1 MKTVSFLSIL
11 LFLNVFLVFPQE
23 GFSIV
28 GATVSVTNGASVRI
42 DNGHVTVSGEASIKN
57 NSLISVG
64 GNWFNNNA
72 SGQIF
77 TTDSDG
83 TVSFSAA
90 TPVTIGGTTST
101 LFYNLILDVDETT
114 LEVNTIVGG
123 HISGP
128 NLGVLDLNNS
138 KLDLNSNTL
147 QITNSVVG
155 ALIESGGY
163 IVSEDVLN
171 GSKVQWQTSATG
183 GTYNVPFGS
192 NSGVPIP
199 LSIERTSGDLGMIT
213 VSTYPVGLDMLPLP
227 TQPETVNN
235 MLDSDGNDLTNN
247 SVNRFWQ
254 LDKSGSG
261 TANLTFSYTD
271 SETPIAGESGLSAF
285 RYDTNTDRWQAQG
298 AASFDQNNNL
308 LSVNGVSSFSPWT
321 VSSNSTAAGVVID
334 LNEFTAGVNHEVQFR
349 PTTGNISP
357 ISLVPSLTSDTNT
370 INSVTL
376 SFAGH
381 LDSTEFLYVTNG
393 PVQFNFTTAS
403 ATHDFTVNGT
413 VIRMVQNFNSFT
425 FTELSGGTI
434 PNDDFIDL
442 LNSLYYR
449 NNTNSPTDGVR
460 TADFTVTDTNSQT
473 ASATTTIRVYSN
485 GPVAVDDSNSII
497 ANNPG
502 AITGNVLTDGADSGT
517 GLTVSEVDVYEDQVG
532 VAYETLYGTL
542 TINMDGTYS
551 YDVDETNS
559 AVTGLRNGESLQDI
573 VSYTV
578 KDQNDITDYGILT
591 ITINGVD
598 ENPVAVDNTD
608 EIDVFVENNTTGNL
622 ITDVDSGGA
631 DFVDRGVSQL
641 TWENEFSAA
650 GGVYAGLSAPVN
662 GQTRTISGVTLNFT
676 STDPSG
682 IGIPDQNQT
691 VYQTGTNGGHFGYLL
706 YAINANSS
714 PSSNTE
720 LIIDFSE
727 PVYNLGFLLTD
738 IDFSQGTSWQDQVTV
753 SGSLAGTQSSFKV
766 TTTGGIL
773 DAGGNTYYGI
783 GTAIESD
790 ATGNVNVFFDQPIDQ
805 LVIGYNYGPNATDAD
820 QGTQIAGVSD
830 IYWQGADPNI
840 VISEIDGSAANIG
853 SSYVG
858 TYGSITVFSDGSY
871 TYIPDTGNPAVANLL
886 NGQSLTETFEY
897 RLSDGVNSDTANLYI
912 TLNGTQTDS
921 DGDSVGDIVDL
932 DDDNDGIL
940 DCDENFLSTNN
951 EFGDIFS
958 INGTGVQ
965 TSPTEVRLTEAINDQ
980 SGQAFSFNTI
990 DFNKSFNF
998 TFEAYLGN
1006 NDGGAD
1012 GVAMV
1017 FHNDPAGSTAI
1028 GANGIGM
1035 GAAGIQNGIV
1045 LELDTYFNSANEG
1058 DIVNDHTMIWDTDQQ
1073 SGAGLLT
1080 TAVDFGNLED
1090 GAWHSVNVIWNASS
1104 QTIRYYVDDILAGV
1118 FTGDLVTDYF
1128 AGENNVYFGY
1138 TASTGGAVNEQRVR
1152 FAGGF
1157 CGLPLEVDF
1166 DNDGIPNHLDS
1177 DSDNDGCPDAL
1188 EGSDNHDYPDLDT
1201 NYRLTAS
1208 VDAQGVPGGVSQ
1220 DVGTS
1225 NDNGQQASEC
1235 SECSPNHPDYADT
1248 DGDSIADYCDDDDDN
1263 DGIIDID
1270 ECTNLLVQGG
1280 FENISGLNNGNN
1292 FPVDISPWILGS
1304 GNQANVVQV
1313 DGAGGFDYGA
1323 GGPFEDANSAT
1334 GAGTLQHYLDIV
1346 NGSNDFY
1353 QSFTI
1358 TTTSSVTY
1366 SGYFSARD
1374 NLSGVGSISIYSG
1387 VGTGGSLV
1395 SGTGDFT
1402 IDSFGDSQNTPW
1414 LFIERTITLTPGTYS
1429 YVVAMDENLNFDEA
1443 RVTNCQDTDGDTIPD
1458 YQDTDSDGDGCP
1470 DALEGTTSYDYSDID
1485 GNDRLIA
1492 AIDGNGLPG
1501 GTSQGV
1507 GTSQDNTQESI
1518 ICDECNPLNPAFV
1531 DADGD
1536 NIGDSCDTRTSTAF
1550 PCDDSFYIVANGQ
1563 LNSYDPISQGFVPI
1577 GSNTDNI
1584 NGIGYSTLN
1593 NYAYGV
1599 FQGDIYV
1606 MDATG
1611 TIEIYGTPTAFNGS
1625 QPTAFPTEM
1634 RSGYIDSSGIYWG
1647 LAAGAAFRGHM
1658 YKLDLN
1664 TLEYESIP
1672 LNPVFPGGNAVP
1684 GDIVIVG
1691 TTAYAFNRGNLY
1703 TIDLTANP
1711 ITVATEAVAG
1721 STNLTGTFAGAQF
1734 VDALGNMYFTYNDGG
1749 FYIVNDYNTATAPS
1763 VTYIGNSPIGSQND
1777 GFSCDLAT
1785 TSPFDFDGDGYVF
1798 GGDLDN
1804 DNDGI
1809 LDSEENPG
1817 SISPWQDSD
1826 GDGVPYYLDDDDGNP
1841 SVGDDDGLIEA
1852 GYDSD
1857 GDGFANFYDLD
1868 ADNDGCF
1875 DTVEAG
1881 HSDGDNDGYLGNSPV
1896 SVDANG
1902 QVTGQGGYT
1911 GSTGAERTAV
1921 QTSIDTAPTDQE
1933 TSFGNDATFT
1943 VGASALSA
1951 SSFTSGTP
1959 NYDTNADAGL
1969 GYQWQV
1975 STDGGISFNNI
1986 GGETNATLVV
1996 NDVTFGDNGNIYK
2009 VLVFHTNNPCPEEAQ
2024 ATLTVI
2030 NNVDALNDFASI
2042 TAVQGFFGATD
2053 VINVLDNDEF
2063 NGAALNPTDVTVTP
2077 VTNGPLTINSDGS
2090 LDVANNTNTGTYTI
2104 DYQICEVANPSNCDI
2119 ATATVNVG
2127 ANNTPSAQD
2136 DNVSVD
2142 QNTTNNDIAV
2152 LADNGNG
2159 PDDFGGDGANNGA
2172 ITLPS
2177 GSSTNG
2183 GVVSVN
2189 NNGTPNDPTDDS
2201 VIYSPANGFVGTD
2214 TFDYTITDANIDT
2227 STATVTVTVD
2237 DVVPPALVLVIDD
2250 ITADN
2255 LISSTEAGTTI
2266 PITGTVTGEFLSGD
2280 IVTLTINGS
2289 NFTGSIDGSGVFSI
2303 NVPGDRL
2310 VSDSDLTINGSVS
2323 STDGAGNT
2331 GTATAN
2337 KTYGLDND
2345 GDGIADNVDEDDDND
2360 GILDTYEGLD
2370 DFDNDGIPNYLDL
2383 DSDNDGIPDVV
2394 ESGNGSFDID
2404 KNGRIDP
2411 AESAP
2416 GANGIPDI
2424 VEDGGV
2430 DGAGVSNPPV
2440 NSDGT
2445 GNQDFLDIDSDGD
2458 GIKDILE
2465 AQPSS
2470 GAIFLANNDTDGDGI
2485 DDNFDFDNGGT
2496 PIYNV
2501 QDTDSDGQ
2509 ADYLDFDSDDDG
2521 IVDNIEWQS
2530 TSGYLSPSADSDGNG
2545 LADNYETSAGSGVSI
2560 AQPQN
2565 TDGTDNPDYRDTD
2578 SDNDG
2583 LSDLIEAYDT
2593 DGDNIED
2600 TTASGTDSDN
2610 DGLDD
2615 AFDLSISAPD
2625 GLEDVNGAT
2634 NNGQDVTNLPN
2645 DQDPATGEVDFRDA
2659 NVPYTPI
2666 DTDGDTIDNQI
2677 DKDDDNDGI
2686 LDSVESLGFEPTS
2699 NLGDPC
2705 NGPSFVF
2712 TGTPT
2717 DVGGTND
2724 GSIGDQYR
2732 FSNVGT
2738 VDGNVLDAIIT
2749 ITGRSANITS
2759 FNIEKTPGDDIWNME
2774 YGGNPIALNEEFQ
2787 MEFNIQFVL
2796 TGTLTK
2802 YNVNRIGGT
2811 IADIDGANFEESVVL
2826 NQPGLYAVDSNTL
2839 ITTTNNLATGKT
2851 TFLGPDETWSGV
2863 DPGARL
2869 AVYFNYYNTD
2879 DLTLSFV
2886 SNALNLI
2893 SNTHLGSL
2901 KLDVCSINGLF
2912 DPNNT
2917 ASNTGSNGN
2926 QSGPGTAPVFTVN
2939 DGIDSDNDGIS
2950 DELDIDSDNDG
2961 IPDNVEAQATTSYI
2975 APGTSDGDSDG
2986 LLDAYEGSGDEG
2998 LMVVDTDSDGINDYL
3013 DLDSDNDS
3021 KSDTL
3026 EAGFAAAATNNDA
3039 DGDGLLDDY
3048 DDVDTTGGTFDVNDD
3063 QNNGASDLPNN
3074 DIVSTAEVDYRE
3086 IGFDDYDGDGI
3097 SDVADLDDDNDGIL
3111 DSAENSGGIDPSA
3124 DNDGDGT
3131 VNYRDLDFGADANG
3145 DGIVDIF
3152 DTDGDGVPNHFDL
3165 DGDNDGIYDV
3175 VEAGHDQAH
3184 TNGALTAAVGQ
3195 DGIPNSVQA
3204 AGQGNSGTVNYTVSD
3219 SETVADGI
3227 PDYLDLDSDG
3237 DGLPDNVEAQT
3248 TLGYVTPNADD
3259 AATYTTNKGVN
3270 SAYLGGIDPENT
3282 DGTDNPDYLDL
3293 NSDNEGADDTVE
3305 AGLTLANNDADGD
3318 GLDDNTDATVD
3329 YSDPNGTIDDPSTLP
3344 NVQNDATAEVDYRDA
3359 SAAVIDAVADSF
3371 TGVNGFAGGNAG
3383 DATGN
3388 DTLNGVAVDD
3398 NDLNITITNDGGITG
3413 VSIDANGIISVPAG
3427 TAAGTYNVVYQI
3439 CEKAYPTN
3447 CDTAAAT
3454 ITVNASVIAA
3464 NDDATPADL
3473 SSVNGYVGGNAGDVT
3488 ANDTLNGTA
3497 VNDADINITIFDDD
3511 GLTGVSIA
3519 TDGTLSVPAGTAA
3532 GTYNVVYQICEKL
3545 NTSNCDTATAVV
3557 IVDAP
3562 AIVANDDAT
3571 PADLSAV
3578 NGFTGGSA
3586 GDVTSNDTLNGA
3598 AVNDTEIDITVTDND
3613 GLAGVTIAAD
3623 GTLSVPA
3630 GTAAGTYNVVYQIC
3644 EKLNT
3649 SNCDTATAVVVV
3661 NAPAI
3666 VANDDDFSGVT
3677 INEILGGDAGDATAN
3692 DTLNGVAVN
3701 DADLTHSINSDGGL
3715 TGVTIDSD
3723 GIINV
3728 PANSTPGTYTVIYQ
3742 ICETLNASNCDTGN
3756 VTIVVDDCLSEP
3768 TNDCDG
3774 DGLTNAEETTNGTD
3788 PNNADTDGDGI
3799 NDGQE
3804 VNTDGTDPLDSCDSN
3819 GGTPLATDDCDGDG
3833 LTTAEETTNGTDP
3846 NNADTDGD
3854 GINDGQEVNTDGT
3867 DPLDSC
3873 DSNGGTPLS
3882 TDDCDGDGL
3891 TTADE
3896 TTNGTDPNNA
3906 DTDGDGI
3913 NDGQEVNT
3921 DGTDPL
3927 DSCDSNGGTPLSTDD
3942 CDGDGLTT
3950 AEETTNGTDPNNA
3963 DTDGDGI
3970 NDGQEVNTDGTDP
3983 LDSCDSVGGTP
3994 LATDDCDGDG
4004 LTTAEETTNGTDPN
4018 NADTDGDGINDGQE
4032 VNTDGT
4038 DPLDSCD
4045 SNGGTPLSTDDCDG
4059 DGLTTAE
4066 ETTNGTDP
4074 NNTDTDGDGINDGQE
4089 VNTDGTD
4096 PLDSCDSVGGTPLA
4110 TDDCDGDG
4118 LTTAEETTNGTDPN
4132 NADTD
4137 GDGINDGQEVNT
4149 DGTDP
4154 LDSCDSVGGTP
4165 LATDDC
4171 DGDGLTNAEE
4181 TTNGTDP
4188 NNADT
4193 DGDGIN
4199 DGQEVNT
4206 DGTDP
4211 LDSCDSVG
4219 GTPLS
4224 TDDCDGDGLTTAEET
4239 TNGTDP
4245 NNADTDGDGINDG
4258 QEVNTDGTDPLDS
4271 CDSVGGTPLA
4281 TDDCDGDGLTTAE
4294 ETTNGTDPNNADT
4307 DGDGINDGQE
4317 VNTDGTDPLDSCDSV
4332 GGTPLSTDDCDG
4344 DGLTTAEETTNGTD
4358 PNNADTDGDGLTDGE
4373 EVNNVDDPSTALIPT
4388 SISNPLDSC
4397 DPDGTGSTCG
4407 TDPDNDGLTS
4417 SEEAILGTNPN
4428 NPDTDGDSINDGQE
4442 VNVDNT
4448 DPLNDCDSNGGTPLA
4463 DSDCDGDGLTTAEEA
4478 LIGTNPDIADTDN
4491 DGVNDGQEVNTDG
4504 TDPLDDCDSIGGI
4517 PTTESDCDDDGLT
4530 LAEEE
4535 ARGTDASKADTDEDG
4550 IMDGQEVIDG
4560 TDPLDPCSSLGGTP
4574 PQGTPCDI
4582 NVETDLVSPE
4592 INDGR
4597 FIINNIESF
4606 PVNTVEVYNRWG
4618 VKVFSTDG
4626 YNNADNAFTGISNGR
4641 VTIRQKEELPVG
4653 VYFYIINYVNNNE
4666 QRTLNGYLYI
4676 NR

>member
-23 GFSIV
+23 GVSIV
-28 GATVSVTNGASVRI
+28 GATVSVTNGASVRV

-83 TVSFSAA
+83 TVFFSAA

-128 NLGVLDLNNS
+128 NLGVLDLRNS

-147 QITNSVVG
+147 QITNSVVS

-163 IVSEDVLN
+163 VVSESVLN
-171 GSKVQWQTSATG
+171 QSKVEWQTSATG
-183 GTYNVPFGS
+183 GTYTVPFGT
-192 NSGVPIP
+192 NAGEAIP
-199 LSIERTSGDLGMIT
+199 LSVERASGDLGLIT
-213 VSTYPVGLDMLPLP
+213 VSTYPVGLSMQPLP
-227 TQPETVNN
+227 SQPEMVNN

-261 TANLTFSYTD
+261 TANLTFSYAD
-271 SETPIAGESGLSAF
+271 SETPIAGENGLSAF

-298 AASFDQNNNL
+298 AAALDLANNMV
-308 LSVNGVSSFSPWT
+308 SVNGVSEFSPWT
-321 VSSNSTAAGVVID
+321 
-334 LNEFTAGVNHEVQFR
+334 
-349 PTTGNISP
+349 
-357 ISLVPSLTSDTNT
+357 
-370 INSVTL
+370 
-376 SFAGH
+376 
-381 LDSTEFLYVTNG
+381 
-393 PVQFNFTTAS
+393 
-403 ATHDFTVNGT
+403 
-413 VIRMVQNFNSFT
+413 
-425 FTELSGGTI
+425 LSGGT
-434 PNDDFIDL
+434 PDD
-442 LNSLYYR
+442 Y
-449 NNTNSPTDGVR
+449 DGDGI
-460 TADFTVTDTNSQT
+460 AN
-473 ASATTTIRVYSN
+473 
-485 GPVAVDDSNSII
+485 VDDLDND
-497 ANNPG
+497 N
-502 AITGNVLTDGADSGT
+502 DGI
-517 GLTVSEVDVYEDQVG
+517 L
-532 VAYETLYGTL
+532 
-542 TINMDGTYS
+542 
-551 YDVDETNS
+551 DVDEGICTPQQTGVWGGATNDVTYNYGNGLVVRITSASNSFSLDNFNPAGAGFWSESLEGDDSLGAVFEWGQSMTVSFEDNAGNPVLVTNPVIHMDRIGGSDGTTQNS
-559 AVTGLRNGESLQDI
+559 AEVTLEGGLTWVELAGTDDFQTTSTTARDGGAGVTSGAGGYTAES
-573 VSYTV
+573 S
-578 KDQNDITDYGILT
+578 QNDIDGTASGSLQIQATLSTFTLSFPDAVATSGTADGIEFI
-591 ITINGVD
+591 ITACKQND
-598 ENPVAVDNTD
+598 FDND
-608 EIDVFVENNTTGNL
+608 
-622 ITDVDSGGA
+622 
-631 DFVDRGVSQL
+631 
-641 TWENEFSAA
+641 
-650 GGVYAGLSAPVN
+650 
-662 GQTRTISGVTLNFT
+662 
-676 STDPSG
+676 
-682 IGIPDQNQT
+682 GIPNYLDLDSD
-691 VYQTGTNGGHFGYLL
+691 GDDCPDALEGNGGHTY
-706 YAINANSS
+706 S
-714 PSSNTE
+714 
-720 LIIDFSE
+720 
-727 PVYNLGFLLTD
+727 D
-738 IDFSQGTSWQDQVTV
+738 I
-753 SGSLAGTQSSFKV
+753 
-766 TTTGGIL
+766 
-773 DAGGNTYYGI
+773 NTYGQL
-783 GTAIESD
+783 TAPVD
-790 ATGNVNVFFDQPIDQ
+790 AN
-805 LVIGYNYGPNATDAD
+805 
-820 QGTQIAGVSD
+820 GVPGGSS
-830 IYWQGADPNI
+830 QAL
-840 VISEIDGSAANIG
+840 GSAQNIAVQAAAC
-853 SSYVG
+853 SPCDPSH
-858 TYGSITVFSDGSY
+858 
-871 TYIPDTGNPAVANLL
+871 PD
-886 NGQSLTETFEY
+886 Y
-897 RLSDGVNSDTANLYI
+897 
-912 TLNGTQTDS
+912 TDS
-921 DGDSVGDIVDL
+921 DGDGIGNYCDD
-932 DDDNDGIL
+932 DDDNDGIE
-940 DCDENFLSTNN
+940 DCLEKGLEGAEFNDLFVLNGNAQQSGTNTN
-951 EFGDIFS
+951 EVI
-958 INGTGVQ
+958 
-965 TSPTEVRLTEAINDQ
+965 LTPATTYQ
-980 SGQAFSFNTI
+980 SGQTYGINKINFNQSFEFSFQAN
-990 DFNKSFNF
+990 
-998 TFEAYLGN
+998 LGIK
-1006 NDGGAD
+1006 DGDGAD
-1012 GVAMV
+1012 GIAII
-1017 FHNDPAGSTAI
+1017 FHNDPNGTSATGN
-1028 GANGIGM
+1028 NGIGM
-1035 GAAGIQNGIV
+1035 GSNAIANGIV
-1045 LELDTYFNSANEG
+1045 LEMDTFDNGTGVG
-1058 DIVNDHTMIWDTDQQ
+1058 DIPNDHTMIWDSDNQA
-1073 SGAGLLT
+1073 GAGLLS

-1090 GAWHSVNVIWNASS
+1090 GAWHDVTVSYTAND
-1104 QTIRYYVDDILAGV
+1104 QTIKFKVDGILAGS
-1118 FTGDLVTDYF
+1118 FTGDLINNYF
-1128 AGENNVYFGY
+1128 GGASEVYFGY
-1138 TASTGGAVNEQRVR
+1138 TASTGGFDNEQRVR
-1152 FAGGF
+1152 FANF
-1157 CGLPLEVDF
+1157 CDVPFVVDTDS
-1166 DNDGIPNHLDS
+1166 DNIPDYLDL

-1188 EGSDNHDYPDLDT
+1188 EGTASYDYSDLDGSD
-1201 NYRLTAS
+1201 RLTLA
-1208 VDAQGVPGGVSQ
+1208 VDAAGVPGGVAQ
-1220 DVGTS
+1220 GLGTAH
-1225 NDNGQQASEC
+1225 DDTQQSA
-1235 SECSPNHPDYADT
+1235 ECSPCNPDHPEYADT

-1263 DGIIDID
+1263 DGITDIN
-1270 ECTNLLVQGG
+1270 ECTNLLIQAG
-1280 FENISGLNNGNN
+1280 FENISSLNYGNN
-1292 FPVDISPWILGS
+1292 FPVDISPWVLGS

-1323 GGPFEDANSAT
+1323 GGPFEDANPAT
-1334 GAGTLQHYLDIV
+1334 GAGTPQHYLDIV

-1358 TTTSSVTY
+1358 TTTSSITY
-1366 SGYFSARD
+1366 GGYFSARD
-1374 NLSGVGSISIYSG
+1374 NLSGVGSISIYTG
-1387 VGTGGSLV
+1387 TGTGGTLLD
-1395 SGTGDFT
+1395 GTGDLV
-1402 IDSFGDSQNTPW
+1402 IDSGGDSQNTPW
-1414 LFIERTITLTPGTYS
+1414 LYFERELVLAPGTYS

-1443 RVTNCQDTDGDTIPD
+1443 SVTNCQDTDEDGTPD
-1458 YQDTDSDGDGCP
+1458 YQD
-1470 DALEGTTSYDYSDID
+1470 
-1485 GNDRLIA
+1485 
-1492 AIDGNGLPG
+1492 
-1501 GTSQGV
+1501 
-1507 GTSQDNTQESI
+1507 
-1518 ICDECNPLNPAFV
+1518 
-1531 DADGD
+1531 
-1536 NIGDSCDTRTSTAF
+1536 
-1550 PCDDSFYIVANGQ
+1550 
-1563 LNSYDPISQGFVPI
+1563 
-1577 GSNTDNI
+1577 
-1584 NGIGYSTLN
+1584 
-1593 NYAYGV
+1593 
-1599 FQGDIYV
+1599 
-1606 MDATG
+1606 
-1611 TIEIYGTPTAFNGS
+1611 
-1625 QPTAFPTEM
+1625 
-1634 RSGYIDSSGIYWG
+1634 
-1647 LAAGAAFRGHM
+1647 
-1658 YKLDLN
+1658 
-1664 TLEYESIP
+1664 
-1672 LNPVFPGGNAVP
+1672 
-1684 GDIVIVG
+1684 
-1691 TTAYAFNRGNLY
+1691 
-1703 TIDLTANP
+1703 
-1711 ITVATEAVAG
+1711 
-1721 STNLTGTFAGAQF
+1721 
-1734 VDALGNMYFTYNDGG
+1734 
-1749 FYIVNDYNTATAPS
+1749 
-1763 VTYIGNSPIGSQND
+1763 
-1777 GFSCDLAT
+1777 
-1785 TSPFDFDGDGYVF
+1785 
-1798 GGDLDN
+1798 
-1804 DNDGI
+1804 
-1809 LDSEENPG
+1809 LDS
-1817 SISPWQDSD
+1817 
-1826 GDGVPYYLDDDDGNP
+1826 
-1841 SVGDDDGLIEA
+1841 
-1852 GYDSD
+1852 
-1857 GDGFANFYDLD
+1857 
-1868 ADNDGCF
+1868 DNDGCF
-1875 DTVEAG
+1875 DVTEVG
-1881 HSDGDNDGYLGNSPV
+1881 HTDSDNNGEVDGSGT
-1896 SVDANG
+1896 DANG
-1902 QVTGQGGYT
+1902 LVTGAITAYT
-1911 GSTGAERTAV
+1911 GTISAVTAAV
-1921 QTSIDTAPTDQE
+1921 EKSFDTPPSNQE
-1933 TSFGNDATFT
+1933 VPNGDDALFN
-1943 VGASALSA
+1943 VSASALAA
-1951 SSFTSGTP
+1951 SSFSSGTP

-1969 GYQWQV
+1969 TYQWQV
-1975 STDGGISFNNI
+1975 STDSGASFTDLP
-1986 GGETNATLVV
+1986 GQTVASLTVS
-1996 NDVTFGDNGNIYK
+1996 DVSLSMDGYIYK
-2009 VLVFHTNNPCPEEAQ
+2009 VLLGHTDNPCTEEAQ
-2024 ATLTVI
+2024 AILTVI
-2030 NNVDALNDFASI
+2030 NKVDAINDFTSI
-2042 TAVQGFFGATD
+2042 TAVQGFFGVTGI
-2053 VINVLDNDEF
+2053 INVLDNDEI
-2063 NGAALNPTDVTVTP
+2063 NGVVLNPADIVLTPITV
-2077 VTNGPLTINSDGS
+2077 GPLTVNSDGS
-2090 LDVANNTNTGTYTI
+2090 VDVDNNTNTGTYTI
-2104 DYQICEVANPSNCDI
+2104 DYQICEAANPTNCDT
-2119 ATATVNVG
+2119 ATVTVNVG

-2136 DNVSVD
+2136 DSFTVD
-2142 QNTTNNDIAV
+2142 QNTINNDLNV

-2159 PDDFGGDGANNGA
+2159 PDDFGGDGSNNGA

-2214 TFDYTITDANIDT
+2214 TFDYTITDANNDT

-2237 DVVPPALVLVIDD
+2237 DVVPPALVLIIDD

-2303 NVPGDRL
+2303 NVPGNRL

-2383 DSDNDGIPDVV
+2383 DSDNDGMPDVV

-2416 GANGIPDI
+2416 GTNGIPDI

-2445 GNQDFLDIDSDGD
+2445 GNEDFLDIDSDGD

-2470 GAIFLANNDTDGDGI
+2470 GAISLANNDTDGDGI

-2615 AFDLSISAPD
+2615 AFDLSISAPN

-2749 ITGRSANITS
+2749 ITGKSANITS

-2975 APGTSDGDSDG
+2975 APGTSDGDGDG

-3048 DDVDTTGGTFDVNDD
+3048 DDVDTTGVAFDVNDD

-3086 IGFDDYDGDGI
+3086 VGVDDYDGDGI
-3097 SDVADLDDDNDGIL
+3097 SDLADLDDDNDGIL

-3124 DNDGDGT
+3124 DTDDDGT
-3131 VNYRDLDFGADANG
+3131 VNYRDLDFGPDANG

-3165 DGDNDGIYDV
+3165 DGDNDGIYDA

-3204 AGQGNSGTVNYTVSD
+3204 AGQANSGTVNYTVSD

-3248 TLGYVTPNADD
+3248 TLGYVAPNADD

-3344 NVQNDATAEVDYRDA
+3344 NVQNDATAEVDYRDD
-3359 SAAVIDAVADSF
+3359 SAAVIDAVADNF
-3371 TGVNGFAGGNAG
+3371 TGVNGFTGGDAG

-3398 NDLNITITNDGGITG
+3398 NDLNISITNDGGITG

-3439 CEKAYPTN
+3439 CEKAYPGN
-3447 CDTAAAT
+3447 CDTTAAT

-3464 NDDATPADL
+3464 NDDTAPADL

-3511 GLTGVSIA
+3511 GLTSVSIA

-3586 GDVTSNDTLNGA
+3586 GDVTNNDTLNGA

-3677 INEILGGDAGDATAN
+3677 INETLGGDAGDATSN

-3701 DADLTHSINSDGGL
+3701 DADLTHSISSDGGL

-3774 DGLTNAEETTNGTD
+3774 DGLTN
-3788 PNNADTDGDGI
+3788 
-3799 NDGQE
+3799 
-3804 VNTDGTDPLDSCDSN
+3804 
-3819 GGTPLATDDCDGDG
+3819 
-3833 LTTAEETTNGTDP
+3833 
-3846 NNADTDGD
+3846 
-3854 GINDGQEVNTDGT
+3854 
-3867 DPLDSC
+3867 
-3873 DSNGGTPLS
+3873 
-3882 TDDCDGDGL
+3882 
-3891 TTADE
+3891 
-3896 TTNGTDPNNA
+3896 
-3906 DTDGDGI
+3906 
-3913 NDGQEVNT
+3913 
-3921 DGTDPL
+3921 
-3927 DSCDSNGGTPLSTDD
+3927 
-3942 CDGDGLTT
+3942 
-3950 AEETTNGTDPNNA
+3950 
-3963 DTDGDGI
+3963 
-3970 NDGQEVNTDGTDP
+3970 
-3983 LDSCDSVGGTP
+3983 
-3994 LATDDCDGDG
+3994 
-4004 LTTAEETTNGTDPN
+4004 
-4018 NADTDGDGINDGQE
+4018 
-4032 VNTDGT
+4032 
-4038 DPLDSCD
+4038 
-4045 SNGGTPLSTDDCDG
+4045 
-4059 DGLTTAE
+4059 
-4066 ETTNGTDP
+4066 
-4074 NNTDTDGDGINDGQE
+4074 
-4089 VNTDGTD
+4089 
-4096 PLDSCDSVGGTPLA
+4096 
-4110 TDDCDGDG
+4110 
-4118 LTTAEETTNGTDPN
+4118 
-4132 NADTD
+4132 
-4137 GDGINDGQEVNT
+4137 
-4149 DGTDP
+4149 
-4154 LDSCDSVGGTP
+4154 
-4165 LATDDC
+4165 
-4171 DGDGLTNAEE
+4171 
-4181 TTNGTDP
+4181 
-4188 NNADT
+4188 
-4193 DGDGIN
+4193 
-4199 DGQEVNT
+4199 
-4206 DGTDP
+4206 
-4211 LDSCDSVG
+4211 
-4219 GTPLS
+4219 
-4224 TDDCDGDGLTTAEET
+4224 
-4239 TNGTDP
+4239 
-4245 NNADTDGDGINDG
+4245 
-4258 QEVNTDGTDPLDS
+4258 
-4271 CDSVGGTPLA
+4271 
-4281 TDDCDGDGLTTAE
+4281 AE

-4417 SEEAILGTNPN
+4417 SEEAILGTDPN
-4428 NPDTDGDSINDGQE
+4428 NPDTDGDGINDGQE

-4448 DPLNDCDSNGGTPLA
+4448 DPLNDCDSKGGTPLA

-4504 TDPLDDCDSIGGI
+4504 TDPLDDCDSIGGT